1 MMELEKLNL
10 ENHLIKMGMPVLQDI
25 IGKEELEAISLIT
38 NKNINEV
45 MIAELLIKS
54 NGDDIFSDSLLRGYV
69 INFLPEEYKSYLEYG
84 NSNKKVTE
92 ALERTIINRAWNR
105 NFHSHYRLI
114 EIFGLS
120 NEYLPDE
127 VDEEENN
134 IILKTERKIETLNFF
149 SEIINKIIYF
159 FKSLFGKNEIET
171 FGLENFQIRIK
182 NKLIDSIKNN
192 NLKAIVH
199 MPTGSGKTK
208 TTIATLLQHNL
219 KTQFLNQNF
228 IIWLAHSDELCDQAK
243 DSFEELWR
251 LYGTGDMPLIRLKDQ
266 KLNEISILSGGI
278 IICTYSKLH
287 RMRVNMNGAK
297 ILETIRNKSMFIVAD
312 EAHMVPALTFTES
325 IEFISKLDFTFLIGL
340 SATPGGYYVDQTE
353 KLSNYFLKNKITITD
368 DDDKELEGDE
378 PINFLQKQGVL
389 SYIKTHQVKTDF
401 NFEFTPEEQER
412 ILNSFEEGLSP
423 ELIKKMGEDVER
435 NICIFG
441 ELSNLYE
448 QNLSTIV
455 FACSLKHTKLLHK
468 ICILSGM
475 KVSKIDDKTSSQ
487 NRKKIVQDFKN
498 KEIKIIFNYGVL
510 STGFDAPGTEA
521 IMIARPTTSPVIYS
535 QMLGRGLRGPKF
547 GGKTECLLIDLKD
560 NLLGLPDEKSCFTL
574 FDNYY
579 KTEESI

>member
-340 SATPGGYYVDQTE
+340 SATPGGYYIDQTE

-475 KVSKIDDKTSSQ
+475 KVAKIDDKTSSQ
-487 NRKKIVQDFKN
+487 NRKKIVQNFKN

-560 NLLGLPDEKSCFTL
+560 NLLGLPDEKTCFTL

-579 KTEESI
+579 KIEKSI

>member
-1 MMELEKLNL
+1 MELEALNL

-25 IGKEELEAISLIT
+25 LGKEELEAISLIT
-38 NKNINEV
+38 NKNVNEV

-54 NGDDIFSDSLLRGYV
+54 TGDDIFSDSLLRGYV
-69 INFLPEEYKSYLEYG
+69 INFLPKEYKSYLEYG

-92 ALERTIINRAWNR
+92 NLEKTIINRAWNR

-114 EIFGLS
+114 EIFGLP

-127 VDEEENN
+127 VNEEENN
-134 IILKTERKIETLNFF
+134 IILKTERKIETKNFF

-182 NKLIDSIKNN
+182 NKLINSINYNN
-192 NLKAIVH
+192 FKAIVH

-208 TTIATLLQHNL
+208 TTIATLIQHNL

-251 LYGTGDMPLIRLKDQ
+251 LYGTKDMPLIRLKDQ
-266 KLNEISILSGGI
+266 KIDEINKLSGGI

-287 RMRVNMNGAK
+287 RMRINMNGAK

-312 EAHMVPALTFTES
+312 EAHMVPAQTFTES

-368 DDDKELEGDE
+368 DEDKELEGDE
-378 PINFLQKQGVL
+378 PINFLQRQGVL

-412 ILNSFEEGLSP
+412 ILSSFEEGLSP

-475 KVSKIDDKTSSQ
+475 KVAKIDDKTSNQ
-487 NRKKIVQDFKN
+487 NRKQIVQDFKN

-521 IMIARPTTSPVIYS
+521 ILIARPTTSPVIYS

-547 GGKTECLLIDLKD
+547 GGKSECLLIDLKD
-560 NLLGLPDEKSCFTL
+560 NLLGLPDEKTCFTL

-579 KTEESI
+579 KID

>member
-243 DSFEELWR
+243 D
-251 LYGTGDMPLIRLKDQ
+251 
-266 KLNEISILSGGI
+266 
-278 IICTYSKLH
+278 
-287 RMRVNMNGAK
+287 
-297 ILETIRNKSMFIVAD
+297 
-312 EAHMVPALTFTES
+312 
-325 IEFISKLDFTFLIGL
+325 
-340 SATPGGYYVDQTE
+340 
-353 KLSNYFLKNKITITD
+353 
-368 DDDKELEGDE
+368 
-378 PINFLQKQGVL
+378 
-389 SYIKTHQVKTDF
+389 
-401 NFEFTPEEQER
+401 
-412 ILNSFEEGLSP
+412 
-423 ELIKKMGEDVER
+423 
-435 NICIFG
+435 
-441 ELSNLYE
+441 
-448 QNLSTIV
+448 
-455 FACSLKHTKLLHK
+455 
-468 ICILSGM
+468 
-475 KVSKIDDKTSSQ
+475 
-487 NRKKIVQDFKN
+487 
-498 KEIKIIFNYGVL
+498 
-510 STGFDAPGTEA
+510 
-521 IMIARPTTSPVIYS
+521 
-535 QMLGRGLRGPKF
+535 
-547 GGKTECLLIDLKD
+547 
-560 NLLGLPDEKSCFTL
+560 
-574 FDNYY
+574 
-579 KTEESI
+579 

>member
-1 MMELEKLNL
+1 VELEKLDL
-10 ENHLIKMGMPVLQDI
+10 EKHLIKMGMPVLQDI
-25 IGKEELEAISLIT
+25 IGQEELEAISLIT

-69 INFLPEEYKSYLEYG
+69 INFLPQRYKSYLEYG
-84 NSNKKVTE
+84 NSNKKVSET
-92 ALERTIINRAWNR
+92 LEKTIINRAWNR

-120 NEYLPDE
+120 NEFLPDE
-127 VDEEENN
+127 VDEQENT
-134 IILKTERKIETLNFF
+134 IILKTERKIEKINFF
-149 SEIINKIIYF
+149 SEIINKIIHF
-159 FKSLFGKNEIET
+159 LKFILGKNEIET
-171 FGLENFQIRIK
+171 FGLEKFQIRIK
-182 NKLIDSIKNN
+182 DKLINSITNK
-192 NLKAIVH
+192 NLKAIIH

-208 TTIATLLQHNL
+208 TTIATLLEYNL

-243 DSFEELWR
+243 ESFEELWK
-251 LYGTGDMPLIRLKDQ
+251 LYGTGDLPLIRLKDQ
-266 KLNEISILSGGI
+266 KIDEINKLSGGI

-297 ILETIRNKSMFIVAD
+297 ILEAIRNKSLFIIAD
-312 EAHMVPALTFTES
+312 EAHMVPAQTFTES

-353 KLSNYFLKNKITITD
+353 RLSNYFLKNKITITD
-368 DDDKELEGDE
+368 DDDNELEGDE
-378 PINFLQKQGVL
+378 PLNFLQKKGVL

-401 NFEFTPEEQER
+401 NFEFTPEEQKR
-412 ILNSFEEGLSP
+412 ILSSFEEGLSP

-475 KVSKIDDKTSSQ
+475 KVAKIDDKTSNQ
-487 NRKKIVQDFKN
+487 NRKQIVKDFKN

-521 IMIARPTTSPVIYS
+521 ILIARPTTSPVIYS

-547 GGKTECLLIDLKD
+547 GGKSECLLIDLKD
-560 NLLGLPDEKSCFTL
+560 NLVGLPDEKTCFTL
-574 FDNYY
+574 FNNYY
-579 KTEESI
+579 KID

>member
-1 MMELEKLNL
+1 MMELEQLNL

-84 NSNKKVTE
+84 NINKKVSET
-92 ALERTIINRAWNR
+92 LERTIINRAWNR

-134 IILKTERKIETLNFF
+134 IILKTERKIEKLNFF
-149 SEIINKIIYF
+149 SETINKIIYF

-182 NKLIDSIKNN
+182 NKLINSIKNN

-266 KLNEISILSGGI
+266 KLNEINILSGGI

-287 RMRVNMNGAK
+287 RMRVNMNSAK

-378 PINFLQKQGVL
+378 PINFLQKQGIL

-412 ILNSFEEGLSP
+412 ILNSFDEGLSP

-475 KVSKIDDKTSSQ
+475 KVAKIDDKTSSQ

-579 KTEESI
+579 KTEETI

>member
-1 MMELEKLNL
+1 MELKNLNL

-84 NSNKKVTE
+84 NPNKKVSET
-92 ALERTIINRAWNR
+92 LEKKIINRAWNR

-127 VDEEENN
+127 VNEEENN
-134 IILKTERKIETLNFF
+134 IILKTDRELKKNNFF
-149 SEIINKIIYF
+149 FEIIDKLIYF

-182 NKLIDSIKNN
+182 DKLINSIKNN

-208 TTIATLLQHNL
+208 TTIATLLEHNL
-219 KTQFLNQNF
+219 KTKFLDQNL

-243 DSFEELWR
+243 DSFEELWK
-251 LYGTGDMPLIRLKDQ
+251 LYGTRDLPLVRLKDQ
-266 KLNEISILSGGI
+266 KLEEINKISGGI
-278 IICTYSKLH
+278 IISTYSKLH
-287 RMRVNMNGAK
+287 RMRVNTNGAR
-297 ILETIRNKSMFIVAD
+297 ILESIRNKSKFIIAD
-312 EAHMVPALTFTES
+312 EAHMVPAQTFTES
-325 IEFISKLDFTFLIGL
+325 IEFISKLDFTYLIGL

-368 DDDKELEGDE
+368 DKDKELEGDE
-378 PINFLQKQGVL
+378 PINFLQKIGVL

-401 NFEFTPEEQER
+401 NFEFTPEEQEK
-412 ILNSFEEGLSP
+412 ILSSFEEGLSP
-423 ELIKKMGEDVER
+423 ELIKRMGEHVER

-475 KVSKIDDKTSSQ
+475 KVAKIDDKTSSQ
-487 NRKKIVQDFKN
+487 NRKQIVQDFKS

-521 IMIARPTTSPVIYS
+521 ILIARPTTSPVIYS

-547 GGKTECLLIDLKD
+547 GGKAECLLIDLKD
-560 NLLGLPDEKSCFTL
+560 NLQGLPDEKSCFTL
-574 FDNYY
+574 FNNYY
-579 KTEESI
+579 KIENN